1 MRVLYFG
8 TYERDYPRNAQ
19 VISALRLSGVEVVE
33 HHVDIWRGKEHKHDV
48 GPGLALPLARAELK
62 LWRSRPPSGF
72 DVVVVGYPGHAD
84 LKAARRVA
92 SGRPVV
98 FNPMLSL
105 WETFV
110 DDRGRFEPGSIA
122 ARTLRRIDRGAFRAA
137 DLVVVDTE
145 TNADFFARLCELPR
159 DRLAVCFLGTEDS
172 LFKRTWSPP
181 PTFKALFVGKF
192 IPLHGL
198 ETIREAARLLPDIP
212 FRIIG
217 SGQLDRLLD
226 SAPSNVEWIRWM
238 DHREVPREYAQA
250 GCALGIFGTTGK
262 AGRVIPNKVFEA
274 LACGVP
280 VVTGDTP
287 AARELLTDDDDC
299 LLVPQGDAEGLA
311 EAVQRLADDQ
321 GLGTRLGASGR
332 ATYESRASEDVLGER
347 WRQLLEEVLAAGPKK
362 R

>member
-1 MRVLYFG
+1 MKVLYFG

-19 VISALRLSGVEVVE
+19 VISSLRGSGVEVVE
-33 HHVDIWRGKEHKHDV
+33 HHVDIWAGKEHKHDV
-48 GPGLALPLARAELK
+48 GPRLAIPLARAELK
-62 LWRSRPPSGF
+62 LWRARPPGDF
-72 DVVVVGYPGHAD
+72 DLVLVGYPGHAD
-84 LKAARRVA
+84 LKAARHVA
-92 SGRPVV
+92 RGRPVV

-110 DDRGRFEPGSIA
+110 DDRARFDAGSIP
-122 ARTLRRIDRGAFRAA
+122 ARALRRIDRSAFHAA

-145 TNADFFARLCELPR
+145 TNADFFAGLCDLPR
-159 DRLAVCFLGTEDS
+159 ERIAVCLLGTEES
-172 LFKRTWSPP
+172 LFKQTWSAPSEF
-181 PTFKALFVGKF
+181 TVLFVGKF

-198 ETIREAARLLPDIP
+198 ETIREAARRLPDIP
-212 FRIIG
+212 FKIVG

-226 SAPSNVEWIRWM
+226 SAPPNVEWIRWL
-238 DHREVPREYAQA
+238 DHRDVPQEYARA

-287 AARELLTDDDDC
+287 AARELLTDDGDC
-299 LLVPQGDAEGLA
+299 LLVPQGDPEALA
-311 EAVQRLADDQ
+311 QAIRRLAADQ
-321 GLGTRLGASGR
+321 QLGIRLGASGR
-332 ATYESRASEDVLGER
+332 ATYEARASEEVLGAR
-347 WRQLLEEVLAAGPKK
+347 WRDLLEGVLAG

>member
-19 VISALRLSGVEVVE
+19 VISSLRLSGVEVVE
-33 HHVDIWRGKEHKHDV
+33 NHVDIWAGKEHKHDV
-48 GPGLALPLARAELK
+48 GPRLVFPLARAELK
-62 LWRSRPPSGF
+62 LWRARPADDF
-72 DVVVVGYPGHAD
+72 DVLVVGYPGHAD
-84 LKAARRVA
+84 LRAARHVA
-92 SGRPVV
+92 RGRPVV

-110 DDRGRFEPGSIA
+110 DDRARFDPGSIP
-122 ARTLRRIDRGAFRAA
+122 ARALRRLDRGAFHAA

-145 TNADFFARLCELPR
+145 TNADFLADLCDFPR
-159 DRLAVCFLGTEDS
+159 ECVAVCFLGTEES
-172 LFKRTWSPP
+172 LFKPTWRAPSE
-181 PTFKALFVGKF
+181 FSALFVGKF

-212 FRIIG
+212 FRIVG

-226 SAPSNVEWIRWM
+226 SAPPNVEWIRWL
-238 DHREVPREYAQA
+238 DHREVPQEYARA
-250 GCALGIFGTTGK
+250 SCALGIFGTTGK

-274 LACGVP
+274 LACSVP
-280 VVTGDTP
+280 VVTADTP
-287 AARELLTDDDDC
+287 AARELLTDGEDC
-299 LLVPQGDAEGLA
+299 LLVPRGDPEALA

-321 GLGTRLGASGR
+321 TLGARLAAAGR
-332 ATYESRASEDVLGER
+332 ATYEAQASEKVLGAR
-347 WRQLLEEVLAAGPKK
+347 WRELLEGVLAG